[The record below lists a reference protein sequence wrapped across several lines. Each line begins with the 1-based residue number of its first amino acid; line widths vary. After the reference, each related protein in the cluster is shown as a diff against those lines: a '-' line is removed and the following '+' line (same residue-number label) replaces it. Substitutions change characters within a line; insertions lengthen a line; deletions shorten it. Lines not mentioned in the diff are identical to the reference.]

1 MSAQKESAAAR
12 PDPAGRPKAKTAAA
26 ARAAKAAGKAPA
38 AAEALPQA
46 NAAAEQ
52 LTDEEIQADMQ
63 RLIGCHAMEIIHD
76 LRAPVAALQANL
88 QLWRMRLQKTG
99 SAEDLRRLELLEKLA
114 RTIGDRS
121 GQFME
126 LQRSKP
132 SEAQLHPLDPLR
144 VMEQVQEMLHSL
156 LLLRRVDCRLCRGP
170 GAGPALAEEQMLKTI
185 YINLLDNAVH
195 AMPQGGSFCVTL
207 SGSKGIRRIELAD
220 NGCGMEPDT
229 LARIFTRGFT
239 TRPDGNGFGLAI
251 CRLLAERMHGELHAE
266 SAPGQ
271 GTRFILTLAAA
282 ALPEEERPPL

>member
-1 MSAQKESAAAR
+1 
-12 PDPAGRPKAKTAAA
+12 
-26 ARAAKAAGKAPA
+26 
-38 AAEALPQA
+38 
-46 NAAAEQ
+46 
-52 LTDEEIQADMQ
+52 
-63 RLIGCHAMEIIHD
+63 
-76 LRAPVAALQANL
+76 
-88 QLWRMRLQKTG
+88 
-99 SAEDLRRLELLEKLA
+99 
-114 RTIGDRS
+114 
-121 GQFME
+121 
-126 LQRSKP
+126 
-132 SEAQLHPLDPLR
+132 
-144 VMEQVQEMLHSL
+144 MEQVQEMLHSL

-220 NGCGMEPDT
+220 NGCGMEPNT